1 MSQTNKK
8 KMLDPATKAA
18 LEATVKEL
26 FSSKDF
32 HQVNMRQIA
41 QKTGIG
47 LNTVYAHYE
56 SKERLLFSFVNEWIQ
71 RLDNQLV
78 EHLQGLED
86 VKERIR
92 KTIWVILDFYERN
105 PDIST
110 IVIMTVPLKTWMAD
124 ETFKQKDLSTRII
137 DILREGQGKGL
148 LDPNI
153 AAEFMFDILYGA
165 IHRFVYMWLYLKR
178 KDSLT
183 SYTNMYFDIIW
194 RAIENPAAG
203 KKLQG

>member
-1 MSQTNKK
+1 
-8 KMLDPATKAA
+8 
-18 LEATVKEL
+18 
-26 FSSKDF
+26 
-32 HQVNMRQIA
+32 
-41 QKTGIG
+41 
-47 LNTVYAHYE
+47 
-56 SKERLLFSFVNEWIQ
+56 
-71 RLDNQLV
+71 
-78 EHLQGLED
+78 
-86 VKERIR
+86 
-92 KTIWVILDFYERN
+92 
-105 PDIST
+105 
-110 IVIMTVPLKTWMAD
+110 MTVPLKTWMAD

-153 AAEFMFDILYGA
+153 AAEFMFDILYGV